1 MLIYGYYWYKE
12 VDALTLLS
20 TLTRLGRGWTNVWCS
35 VANFFLELVGGAQ
48 LTPPQNTLMD
58 GVAAVLA
65 VLGLGVAVWLY
76 GAVRNSAA
84 RYVWA
89 YANRNDHSPR
99 KELRRRLRGR
109 RLAQLGVSLINL
121 VLWIPFAIVA
131 VTAVK
136 GAVSGAAEAL
146 MAAITQQGSAGLD
159 MAAAVVPLLAAFV
172 FLYMPL
178 LPIRRI
184 LTAAFALWD
193 HHPKTRSGAASL
205 QQTASVPAGE
215 AAPAFTPG
223 ENGTRP

>member
-1 MLIYGYYWYKE
+1 MARCATG
-12 VDALTLLS
+12 
-20 TLTRLGRGWTNVWCS
+20 
-35 VANFFLELVGGAQ
+35 
-48 LTPPQNTLMD
+48 
-58 GVAAVLA
+58 
-65 VLGLGVAVWLY
+65 
-76 GAVRNSAA
+76 AA

-146 MAAITQQGSAGLD
+146 MAAHYPAGIGRAGHGGGCG
-159 MAAAVVPLLAAFV
+159 AAAGRVRVSVHAA
-172 FLYMPL
+172 
-178 LPIRRI
+178 
-184 LTAAFALWD
+184 AAYPPHSDGRLCAVGSSSEDPKRSSLFAAD
-193 HHPKTRSGAASL
+193 GP
-205 QQTASVPAGE
+205 SVPAGE

>member
-12 VDALTLLS
+12 VDALTLLT
-20 TLTRLGRGWTNVWCS
+20 TLTQLGRTWTETRCA
-35 VANFFLELVGGAQ
+35 VANFFLGLVGATP

-58 GVAAVLA
+58 GAMAVLA

-89 YANRNDHSPR
+89 YADRNDHSPR

-109 RLAQLGVSLINL
+109 RLAQLGMGLINL
-121 VLWIPFAIVA
+121 ILWIPFAIA
-131 VTAVK
+131 AAAAVK
-136 GAVSGAAEAL
+136 EALTGAAEAL
-146 MAAITQQGSAGLD
+146 LASFTQQGSSGLD
-159 MAAAVVPLLAAFV
+159 MAAAVVPLLMAFLL
-172 FLYMPL
+172 LYMPL

-193 HHPKTRSGAASL
+193 RQPQNRSGAPV
-205 QQTASVPAGE
+205 QQTSSAPAGE

-223 ENGTRP
+223 ENGPRA

>member
-1 MLIYGYYWYKE
+1 M
-12 VDALTLLS
+12 
-20 TLTRLGRGWTNVWCS
+20 
-35 VANFFLELVGGAQ
+35 
-48 LTPPQNTLMD
+48 
-58 GVAAVLA
+58 
-65 VLGLGVAVWLY
+65 
-76 GAVRNSAA
+76 
-84 RYVWA
+84 
-89 YANRNDHSPR
+89 
-99 KELRRRLRGR
+99 
-109 RLAQLGVSLINL
+109 
-121 VLWIPFAIVA
+121 A

-172 FLYMPL
+172 CLYMPL

-184 LTAAFALWD
+184 LTAAFALWE
-193 HHPKTRSGAASL
+193 HHPKARSGASL

>member
-1 MLIYGYYWYKE
+1 
-12 VDALTLLS
+12 
-20 TLTRLGRGWTNVWCS
+20 
-35 VANFFLELVGGAQ
+35 
-48 LTPPQNTLMD
+48 
-58 GVAAVLA
+58 
-65 VLGLGVAVWLY
+65 
-76 GAVRNSAA
+76 
-84 RYVWA
+84 
-89 YANRNDHSPR
+89 
-99 KELRRRLRGR
+99 
-109 RLAQLGVSLINL
+109 
-121 VLWIPFAIVA
+121 
-131 VTAVK
+131 
-136 GAVSGAAEAL
+136 

-193 HHPKTRSGAASL
+193 HHPKIRSGAASL